1 MIDVDREAF
10 SRDYGCTPSEWLG
23 WMPRATQGLAWRVFD
38 SAGRAFH
45 SSGPAPDVGSMQI
58 DFPDEASTN
67 PSGHLSIT
75 WAVQEPRRIAL
86 VVLPRLRVSFQFQD
100 VPLPQR
106 LAFMRTFDLHL
117 QRGGG

>member
-1 MIDVDREAF
+1 MIDIDREAF

-23 WMPRATQGLAWRVFD
+23 WMPRATQGLPWRMLD
-38 SAGRAFH
+38 TTDRPFH
-45 SSGPAPDVGSMQI
+45 GSSPAPAVGSMQI
-58 DFPDEASTN
+58 DFPDEASSDQ
-67 PSGHLSIT
+67 SGRLSIT